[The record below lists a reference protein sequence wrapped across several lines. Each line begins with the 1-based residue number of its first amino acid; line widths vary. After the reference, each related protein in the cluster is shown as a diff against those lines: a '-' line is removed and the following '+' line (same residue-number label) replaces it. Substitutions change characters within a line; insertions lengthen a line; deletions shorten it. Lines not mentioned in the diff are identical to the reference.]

1 MNWLLLCSGIPP
13 GSSGAFMRSSRR
25 VGTALWAAVFSLALP
40 LSQAHAAENCVE
52 FQGLQHCGLGAVKVS
67 DLRKGVRI
75 ESQEKEPSGKGG
87 VAIHTPPAAAWTAE
101 TQSEGAQRNF
111 FTAYAE
117 DVPVSTST
125 VDSSRESTSYSA
137 TFTGS
142 GDATT
147 YSVLAYYNGRLQA
160 AVGGIRSGDTGAVGM
175 MLPNPGWTPNCR
187 PRTQTY
193 AQCESACYANGYS
206 NCNYCNT
213 PCSLTVGFASAQLSS
228 ACLWQYNVTEPGV
241 RLPNGQTVRADQ
253 IVLQEEISGP
263 SNYPYLNF
271 NRIDVQTTARST
283 VITGESLIPAGK

>member
-1 MNWLLLCSGIPP
+1 
-13 GSSGAFMRSSRR
+13 MRSSRR

-40 LSQAHAAENCVE
+40 LSQAHAADDCVE
-52 FQGLQHCGLGAVKVS
+52 FQGLQHCGLGAAKVS
-67 DLRKGVRI
+67 GSEKGVRI
-75 ESQEKEPSGKGG
+75 DSQEKEPSVKNG
-87 VAIHTPPAAAWTAE
+87 VAIYMPPAAAWTAE
-101 TQSEGAQRNF
+101 TVSDGAQRNF

-117 DVPVSTST
+117 EVPVSTSS
-125 VDSSRESTSYSA
+125 VNASRESTSYSA

-160 AVGGIRSGDTGAVGM
+160 AVGGIRSGDTGAVGIM
-175 MLPNPGWTPNCR
+175 VPNPGWTPNCR
-187 PRTQTY
+187 PRNQTY
-193 AQCESACYANGYS
+193 AQCEASCYANGYS

-213 PCSLTVGFASAQLSS
+213 VCRMTVGFANAQLHS
-228 ACLWQYNVTEPGV
+228 ACLWQHTVAEPGV

-253 IVLQEEISGP
+253 IVMQEEITGP

-283 VITGESLIPAGK
+283 VITGESIIPAGK

>member
-1 MNWLLLCSGIPP
+1 
-13 GSSGAFMRSSRR
+13 MRSSRR

-40 LSQAHAAENCVE
+40 LSQAHAADDCVE

-67 DLRKGVRI
+67 ASEKGVRI
-75 ESQEKEPSGKGG
+75 DNQEKEPSGKSG
-87 VAIHTPPAAAWTAE
+87 VAIHMPPAAAWTSEAV
-101 TQSEGAQRNF
+101 SEGAQRNF

-117 DVPVSTST
+117 EVPVSTSS
-125 VDSSRESTSYSA
+125 VNAAREATTYSA

-160 AVGGIRSGDTGAVGM
+160 AVGGIRSGDTGAVGIM
-175 MLPNPGWTPNCR
+175 VPNPDWTPNCR

-193 AQCESACYANGYS
+193 TQCEASCYANGYY

-213 PCSLTVGFASAQLSS
+213 LCPIAVGFGNAQYHS
-228 ACLWQYNVTEPGV
+228 ACFWQHSVAEPGV
-241 RLPNGQTVRADQ
+241 RLPNGQVVRADQ
-253 IVLQEEISGP
+253 IVMQEEVTGP

-283 VITGESLIPAGK
+283 VITGESFIPASK

>member
-1 MNWLLLCSGIPP
+1 
-13 GSSGAFMRSSRR
+13 MRSSRR

-40 LSQAHAAENCVE
+40 LSQAHAAADDCVE

-67 DLRKGVRI
+67 ASAKGVRI
-75 ESQEKEPSGKGG
+75 DSQEKEPSGKGG

-101 TQSEGAQRNF
+101 TRSEGAQRNF

-117 DVPVSTST
+117 DVAVSTSS
-125 VDSSRESTSYSA
+125 VNSSRESTSYSA

-147 YSVLAYYNGRLQA
+147 YSVMAYYNGRLQA
-160 AVGGIRSGDTGAVGM
+160 AVGGIRSGDTGAVAIM
-175 MLPNPGWTPNCR
+175 VPNPGWTPNCR
-187 PRTQTY
+187 PRNQTY

-206 NCNYCNT
+206 NCGYCNT
-213 PCSLTVGFASAQLSS
+213 LCPLSVGFANAQLSG
-228 ACLWQYNVTEPGV
+228 ACLWQYTVAEPGV
-241 RLPNGQTVRADQ
+241 QLPNGQTVRADR

-283 VITGESLIPAGK
+283 TITDESVVPAGK